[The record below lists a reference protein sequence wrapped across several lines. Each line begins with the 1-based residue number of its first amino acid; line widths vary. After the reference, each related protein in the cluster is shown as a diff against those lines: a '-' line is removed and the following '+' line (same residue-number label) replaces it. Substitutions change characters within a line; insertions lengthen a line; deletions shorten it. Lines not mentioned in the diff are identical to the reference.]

1 MLACSHFHSAG
12 GRTVLIVDVMCSD
25 GEGMQE
31 EKIARGD
38 VRRSSSLVVTFSHSL
53 SSYVSLMAV
62 AEDYHSRMYH
72 CNSLRKELIF
82 VSLHFVFT
90 FFT

>member
-1 MLACSHFHSAG
+1 
-12 GRTVLIVDVMCSD
+12 
-25 GEGMQE
+25 MQE

-62 AEDYHSRMYH
+62 AEDYRGRM
-72 CNSLRKELIF
+72 
-82 VSLHFVFT
+82 
-90 FFT
+90 

>member
-1 MLACSHFHSAG
+1 M
-12 GRTVLIVDVMCSD
+12 LIVEDVMCSD

-62 AEDYHSRMYH
+62 AEDYRGRMLH
-72 CNSLRKELIF
+72 CNSSRKELIF
-82 VSLHFVFT
+82 VNLHFVYVKGSRFSLQ
-90 FFT
+90 